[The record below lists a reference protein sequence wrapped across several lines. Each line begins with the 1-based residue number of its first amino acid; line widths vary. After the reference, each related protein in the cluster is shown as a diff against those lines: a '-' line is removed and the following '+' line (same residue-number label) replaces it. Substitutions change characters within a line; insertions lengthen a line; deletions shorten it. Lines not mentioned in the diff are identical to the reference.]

1 MFNLHVKL
9 ILVVLV
15 IILTSFATVVFTNTQ
30 IIKIDKRKSLEFSNR
45 QISEMISK
53 TVNFRMKEYRQEL
66 QSLAKAYALN
76 DEFKIETDFF
86 PDHIWINIINWEGD
100 RNFEWFA
107 KERLDRLDISTDKL
121 LGKRNEFALIDEV
134 KQILSRS
141 DEWVL
146 YNSTV
151 DPFLPTFLLASAY
164 KPYEDQSPTH
174 IVLAEISA
182 EALFNQLHPKLGQD
196 LILMDSNS
204 NILYSSKE
212 NWDPTRIA
220 LEDNQI
226 LNRLKELSLGSR
238 VMETIEYRDRE
249 PQLTWIH
256 RLTLGQGLALVL
268 QEPDSVLLTGQKEI
282 QWKSFLIG
290 IFVVSLAITLIALFA
305 TQITSPLKNLISLME
320 KAGKGEFTG
329 RIKFKSRDEIGK
341 LAKVFNKM
349 LGDLTDRDQ
358 QIENAREKLIQSEKM
373 SAFGQMSAGIAH
385 EVKNP
390 LAGILGYAQIAKK
403 KVEGQADILNYLE
416 IIEKE
421 TNRCKE
427 IVDNLMKFARQ
438 EKAVLSRID
447 LNKAVKDS
455 VRLVEHQLSVAG
467 IKIVQ
472 RYAAESNPINIQG
485 NTNQLQQ
492 VMLNLMLNA
501 QHAMENSGTLTV
513 ETLLDEGKQIVTVAI
528 GDTGCGMTEE
538 VKNRIFEPFFTT
550 KGVGKGTGLGLSV
563 SIGIVKDHRGV
574 IEVDSAVGEGTT
586 FKISIP
592 VDNEAEGSS
601 EKEEAVA

>member
-1 MFNLHVKL
+1 
-9 ILVVLV
+9 VLV

-66 QSLAKAYALN
+66 QSLAKAYASN

-107 KERLDRLDISTDKL
+107 KDRLDRLDISTDKL

-134 KQILSRS
+134 KQILSRA

-151 DPFLPTFLLASAY
+151 DPYLPTFLLASAY

-212 NWDPTRIA
+212 SWDPTRIS
-220 LEDNQI
+220 LDDNQI
-226 LNRLKELSLGSR
+226 LNRLKELNLGSR

-256 RLTLGQGLALVL
+256 RLTVGQGLALVL

-282 QWKSFLIG
+282 QWKSFLVG

-349 LGDLTDRDQ
+349 LGDLTDRDR
-358 QIENAREKLIQSEKM
+358 QIENAKEKLIQSEKM

-403 KVEGQADILNYLE
+403 KVEGQPDILNYLE

-472 RYAAESNPINIQG
+472 RYAAESNPIYIQG

-513 ETLLDEGKQIVTVAI
+513 ETLLDEEKQLVSVAI

-563 SIGIVKDHRGV
+563 SIGIVKDHRGL

-586 FKISIP
+586 FRISIP
-592 VDNEAEGSS
+592 IDNEADGSS
-601 EKEEAVA
+601 EKEAAA

>member
-15 IILTSFATVVFTNTQ
+15 IILTSFATVVLTNTQ

-66 QSLAKAYALN
+66 QTLAKAYTSN
-76 DEFKIETDFF
+76 DDFKVESDYF
-86 PDHIWINIINWEGD
+86 PDHIWINIINWEGNQ
-100 RNFEWFA
+100 NFEWVA
-107 KERLDRLDISTDKL
+107 KDRLDRLDISADKL
-121 LGKRNEFALIDEV
+121 LGKRNEFVLFDEV
-134 KQILSRS
+134 KQVLSRA

-151 DPFLPTFLLASAY
+151 DPYLPTFLLASAY
-164 KPYEDQSPTH
+164 KPYEDQPPTH
-174 IVLAEISA
+174 VVLAEISA

-212 NWDPTRIA
+212 NWDPTRIS
-220 LEDNQI
+220 LGDNQI
-226 LNRLKELSLGSR
+226 LNRLKELNLGSR
-238 VMETIEYRDRE
+238 VMETLEYQDRE

-256 RLTLGQGLALVL
+256 RLTVGQGLALVL

-305 TQITSPLKNLISLME
+305 TQITAPLKNLISLME

-349 LGDLTDRDQ
+349 LGDLTDRDR
-358 QIENAREKLIQSEKM
+358 QIENAKEKLIQSEKM

-427 IVDNLMKFARQ
+427 IVENLMKFARQ
-438 EKAVLSRID
+438 EKTVLSRID

-472 RYAAESNPINIQG
+472 RYADDSKPIFIQG

-513 ETLLDEGKQIVTVAI
+513 ETVLDEEKQVVSVAI
-528 GDTGCGMTEE
+528 SDTGCGMPED
-538 VKNRIFEPFFTT
+538 VRNRIFEPFFTT

-563 SIGIVKDHRGV
+563 SIGIVKDHRGL

-592 VDNEAEGSS
+592 IDNEADGSS
-601 EKEEAVA
+601 EKEAAA